1 VPVASQSGI
10 HRDFKPDASIVLLGM
25 RGTGKSTLAVIAS
38 IACRRRVVDIDD
50 LFQEATGF
58 STARYRKEFG
68 AANHNLRQEEL
79 LQAAL
84 KTHDKGAIIICNGGS
99 LERNGQMLMQEFART
114 HPVVHVVRNVY
125 EIYEYLGGVELQK
138 LQDMLAFTAPI
149 LRRCSNY
156 EFFNIAET
164 NVTRSTM
171 PAASPAAPAFLT
183 LKRAQ
188 RTFLKFLSLVTANKD
203 ANIYSGAIIPPLE
216 PGYPLSDVATE
227 LRKYTCAVQVPM
239 TDLLAEEVNI
249 QNLEIGADAFEI
261 VIDPAHGA
269 NYTRASESDM
279 ASEISTCV
287 SKVRRGTVV
296 PIILHVL
303 PSSSTT
309 DSCARYLNC
318 VHQSLRT
325 APEFISLDLTLDEEA
340 LGEIIAARGIS
351 KVIGHLHAE
360 RLWAEPYW
368 IAQYDKAIRLG
379 CSLVRFSRRASALDD
394 DYLLHKLRFEIKA
407 TLNTPIPLTCYNTGK
422 AGRRSLCIS
431 QHLAPVIP
439 TSAKKSSTFSMRL
452 QRDPHVPWV
461 TAREVTQ
468 ALYASFVFDPMQVY
482 IIGASLGYSVS
493 PAMHNAAYEAC
504 GMPHRFHRVQ
514 SSSLNSLKELVRA
527 ADFGGSI
534 VIQPYKVEVI
544 SLTDSL
550 SQHARA
556 IGAVNT
562 LIPVRN
568 LKADNTVPNDLEL
581 FQERNQSGPVRA
593 LYGDNTEWIG
603 IRSCVRRGLSPA
615 NAVRPTSSGLVI
627 GAGGMARAAVYA
639 LLQLGVKNIVIFN
652 RTFDKAEKLVA
663 HFTRLA
669 ATSATSTLSTQWPEP
684 SFHVLRTRED
694 AWPESFRQ
702 PTIILSCIPADP
714 IDGGPA
720 AQFTLPPAWMR
731 SPTGGVV
738 MEIAYKTL
746 NTPLMLQV
754 RDKGSF
760 WTYLDGLDFLP
771 EQAFAQFELF
781 TGKQIYVYTSVR

>member
-1 VPVASQSGI
+1 
-10 HRDFKPDASIVLLGM
+10 M

-38 IACRRRVVDIDD
+38 IACRRRVVDVDD

-58 STARYRKEFG
+58 STARYRKQFG

-79 LQAAL
+79 LQTAL
-84 KTHDKGAIIICNGGS
+84 RLHDQGAIIICNGGS

-114 HPVVHVVRNVY
+114 HPVVHIVRELH
-125 EIYEYLGGVELQK
+125 EIHEYLGGIELQR
-138 LQDMLAFTAPI
+138 LRDMLALTAPV

-164 NVTRSTM
+164 RIVRSTGLSVV
-171 PAASPAAPAFLT
+171 PVAPAFLT

-188 RTFLKFLSLVTANKD
+188 RTFLKFLALVTSNKD
-203 ANIYSGAIIPPLE
+203 ANDPTGTTIPPLE

-227 LRKYTCAVQVPM
+227 LRKYTCAVQVPVS
-239 TDLLAEEVNI
+239 DLLDEDVNI
-249 QNLEIGADAFEI
+249 QNLEIGSDAFEI
-261 VIDPAHGA
+261 IVDPAHGE
-269 NYTRASESDM
+269 THQPTSELDTAGGLS
-279 ASEISTCV
+279 ACV
-287 SKVRRGTVV
+287 SKVRRSTVV
-296 PIILHVL
+296 PIIIHVL
-303 PSSSTT
+303 PSPSTT
-309 DSCARYLNC
+309 NSRSLYLNQ
-318 VHQSLRT
+318 VHHGLRT
-325 APEFISLDLTLDEEA
+325 APEFITVDLSLPEEV
-340 LGEIIAARGIS
+340 LSGVVAARGVS

-360 RLWAEPYW
+360 RTWDDTFW
-368 IAQYDKAIRLG
+368 VVQYDTAVRLG
-379 CSLVRFSRRASALDD
+379 CALVRFSRSAESTDD
-394 DYLLHKLRFEIKA
+394 DFFLHKLKYDIGARHGGV
-407 TLNTPIPLTCYNTGK
+407 PVTCYNTGK
-422 AGRRSLCIS
+422 AGRTSACFS
-431 QHLAPVIP
+431 QHLTPVIP
-439 TSAKKSSTFSMRL
+439 PSARKSSIFFTRL
-452 QRDPHVPWV
+452 HRNPQIPWI

-468 ALYASFVFDPMQVY
+468 ALYASFFFDPMQVY
-482 IIGASLGYSVS
+482 IIGASLNYSVS
-493 PAMHNAAYEAC
+493 PSMHNAAYESC
-504 GMPHRFHRVQ
+504 GMPHRFNRVQ
-514 SSSLNSLKELVRA
+514 SSSLNSLKELVRESN
-527 ADFGGSI
+527 FGGSI
-534 VIQPYKVEVI
+534 VIQPFKVEVI

-568 LKADNTVPNDLEL
+568 LKADNSVPSELEL

-615 NAVRPTSSGLVI
+615 NAVRPTSCSLVI

-639 LLQLGVKNIVIFN
+639 LLQLGVQNIVIFN
-652 RTFDKAEKLVA
+652 RTIEKAEKLVA

-669 ATSATSTLSTQWPEP
+669 STTASTPSMRLQDTKPKFEILKTRDDDWPK
-684 SFHVLRTRED
+684 SL
-694 AWPESFRQ
+694 RQ

-720 AQFTLPPAWMR
+720 AQFTLPPSWMR

-754 RDKGSF
+754 QGSKY
-760 WTYLDGLDFLP
+760 TYMDGLDFMP

-781 TGKQIYVYTSVR
+781 TGKQYIGPTTTSFIS